1 LPASPGGQV
10 RNAAADT
17 LARWCCSN
25 PEIRCAR
32 GHSELPTRQRAL
44 AALNNIIVDVD
55 LPGGHTS
62 ASAASSFI
70 GGIDA
75 KICARSESPKHT
87 IRPERPLTH
96 DDHQQSPNEI
106 ADADLTAAWHFGQQS
121 A

>member
-1 LPASPGGQV
+1 MPKS
-10 RNAAADT
+10 AA
-17 LARWCCSN
+17 
-25 PEIRCAR
+25 PESIRSC
-32 GHSELPTRQRAL
+32 QRAL